1 MTTDPTPLQER
12 IGRAMYARINGFRG
26 MWERLAPE
34 FQQEY
39 LDDAAAVLPIIAAEV
54 RKAQADAWDEGQA
67 SGWDN
72 AREESDQHG
81 GVCDMWKPHVWL
93 TPNPYR
99 EQED

>member
-1 MTTDPTPLQER
+1 MNGDAEALTEKLWDAITEIRDDFPRSHRDAPTALL
-12 IGRAMYARINGFRG
+12 I
-26 MWERLAPE
+26 
-34 FQQEY
+34 
-39 LDDAAAVLPIIAAEV
+39 DAAVLPILRA
-54 RKAQADAWDEGQA
+54 AQADAWDEGQA
-67 SGWDN
+67 SGWDS